1 MLNYINGDLIGRT
14 NLTNFRA
21 SERRAELGRAF
32 CRTPLLPSA
41 AENIELVKI
50 RATDQV
56 AINIIEHVSCKFVKF
71 VGKKSEIRGQK
82 I

>member
-1 MLNYINGDLIGRT
+1 MLNYINGDLVGRT

-21 SERRAELGRAF
+21 SERRAELVRAM
-32 CRTPLLPSA
+32 PSAAENLKANFRA

-56 AINIIEHVSCKFVKF
+56 AILFIDKDS
-71 VGKKSEIRGQK
+71 
-82 I
+82 

>member
-1 MLNYINGDLIGRT
+1 MATWSVALISRI
-14 NLTNFRA
+14 FA
-21 SERRAELGRAF
+21 Q
-32 CRTPLLPSA
+32 

-71 VGKKSEIRGQK
+71 VGHKNQGLSGTG
-82 I
+82 